1 MRANVG
7 RRAAHHADAGLL
19 DEHPWWLQVDY
30 QHFAALLPVRVL
42 RDCERRLPASPRG
55 LYEVRVAVQ
64 TSETPYSLQYQLFEG
79 LKNGTEI
86 PRGDLVTILSTP
98 AKETE
103 SLEEFDFLDDVLP
116 VVGET
121 PLLHA

>member
-1 MRANVG
+1 MRT
-7 RRAAHHADAGLL
+7 
-19 DEHPWWLQVDY
+19 WS
-30 QHFAALLPVRVL
+30 
-42 RDCERRLPASPRG
+42 DCERRLPASPRG

-64 TSETPYSLQYQLFEG
+64 TSETPYSLQLFEG

-103 SLEEFDFLDDVLP
+103 SLEEFDFLDNVLP

-121 PLLHA
+121 PLLHD

>member
-1 MRANVG
+1 MRTLC
-7 RRAAHHADAGLL
+7 D
-19 DEHPWWLQVDY
+19 
-30 QHFAALLPVRVL
+30 F
-42 RDCERRLPASPRG
+42 ERRLPASPRG

-64 TSETPYSLQYQLFEG
+64 TSETPYSLQYQLLEG

-103 SLEEFDFLDDVLP
+103 CLTEFDFLDDVLP
-116 VVGET
+116 AVGET
-121 PLLHA
+121 PLVHD

>member
-1 MRANVG
+1 MRASVG

-19 DEHPWWLQVDY
+19 DEHPWRLQVHH
-30 QHFAALLPVRVL
+30 QHLAALLPVRTWS
-42 RDCERRLPASPRG
+42 DCERRLPASPRG

>member
-1 MRANVG
+1 MSHQRISQGGTVLELNPKS
-7 RRAAHHADAGLL
+7 LL
-19 DEHPWWLQVDY
+19 
-30 QHFAALLPVRVL
+30 FAVEKDGARW
-42 RDCERRLPASPRG
+42 
-55 LYEVRVAVQ
+55 Q

-98 AKETE
+98 VKETE
-103 SLEEFDFLDDVLP
+103 SLEEFDFLDNVLP

-121 PLLHA
+121 PLLHD

>member
-1 MRANVG
+1 MRT
-7 RRAAHHADAGLL
+7 
-19 DEHPWWLQVDY
+19 
-30 QHFAALLPVRVL
+30 L

-55 LYEVRVAVQ
+55 LYEVRVALQ

-98 AKETE
+98 TKETE
-103 SLEEFDFLDDVLP
+103 SLEEYDILDNVLP

-121 PLLHA
+121 PLLHD

>member
-1 MRANVG
+1 MRT
-7 RRAAHHADAGLL
+7 
-19 DEHPWWLQVDY
+19 WS
-30 QHFAALLPVRVL
+30 
-42 RDCERRLPASPRG
+42 DCERRLPASPRG

-103 SLEEFDFLDDVLP
+103 SLEEFDFLDNVLP
-116 VVGET
+116 AVGET
-121 PLLHA
+121 PLLHD